1 MTTSFTKA
9 AKEYFGKKEGQ
20 SLQDF
25 ASELNAL
32 TEQDKIDLAAG
43 LAIEMGDDVEVVKDD
58 KTKVLVKRVATSGD
72 GTPIMARVSV

>member
-43 LAIEMGDDVEVVKDD
+43 LAVEMDDSIMVVLDD
-58 KTKVLVKRVATSGD
+58 KSKATVNVG
-72 GTPIMARVSV
+72 GEIVFV